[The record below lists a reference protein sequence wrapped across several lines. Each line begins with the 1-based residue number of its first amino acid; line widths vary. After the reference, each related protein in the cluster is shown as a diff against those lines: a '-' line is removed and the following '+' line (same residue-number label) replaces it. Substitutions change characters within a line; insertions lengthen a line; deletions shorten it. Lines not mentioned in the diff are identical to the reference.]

1 MSHLWWSLGPSCV
14 NGPRSL
20 SLLLQCV
27 NECFSYLPIFGS
39 VPCSMRT
46 TLPSSSQMVNYGKVI
61 KRAMFLASSIGEK
74 VEMGP
79 AALGRPDDKAS
90 LYIVVFQ

>member
-1 MSHLWWSLGPSCV
+1 MNVS
-14 NGPRSL
+14 
-20 SLLLQCV
+20 
-27 NECFSYLPIFGS
+27 PIFPFLDPFH
-39 VPCSMRT
+39 VPCMRT